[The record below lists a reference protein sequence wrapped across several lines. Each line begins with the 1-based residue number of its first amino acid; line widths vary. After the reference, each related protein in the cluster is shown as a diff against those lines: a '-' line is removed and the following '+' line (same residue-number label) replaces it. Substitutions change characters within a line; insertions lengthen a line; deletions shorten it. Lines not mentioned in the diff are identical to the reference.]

1 MSLGAAGDKNH
12 IVNFL
17 DHKCSF
23 KDCRWQCFVN
33 FFKKTNRTRVRCLF
47 VHIFGPD
54 SEVQKRRA
62 DILGAQAHIFRFPIS
77 AVAGGA
83 GHRRRSAPLRTR
95 ARGGGK
101 GPVACSGLARG
112 AGPGHRPCQCNGV
125 TRCCRDP
132 RDQGRAG
139 GGRPRRRPTRSL
151 RAACA
156 RPGPGCQ

>member
-1 MSLGAAGDKNH
+1 MITESGCAVGSAAGAADQYDRYRLNGSQASSVSLGAAGDKNH

-62 DILGAQAHIFRFPIS
+62 DILVAQAHIFRFSIS
-77 AVAGGA
+77 AVTGGA
-83 GHRRRSAPLRTR
+83 RTAPDTDADRPPFGLGRGAEAR
-95 ARGGGK
+95 AR
-101 GPVACSGLARG
+101 
-112 AGPGHRPCQCNGV
+112 
-125 TRCCRDP
+125 
-132 RDQGRAG
+132 
-139 GGRPRRRPTRSL
+139 
-151 RAACA
+151 
-156 RPGPGCQ
+156 